1 MLKVSFS
8 DIQRAR
14 DVLAPYIKPS
24 SLSRSDSLGAEAG
37 TKLFFKWESDHRIK
51 SFKIRGALNKI
62 LSLSESER
70 KKGLITVSA
79 GNHAQGV
86 ALASQLA
93 GVKARVVMME
103 TASKVKIKAT
113 ESFGAEVILKGKNY
127 DLSYTLAESLKG
139 DSLFIHP
146 FADPLIIAGQGTMAL
161 EVFKALPEVTSVV
174 VAIGGGGLVSGVS
187 VALKHLK
194 PSCRIYGVVWDGTP
208 AQCRNFHKVGEGSC
222 LCGKRPGPPQIS
234 RSGLTD
240 GIAVKR
246 PYSGMG
252 NIFFPLMEDIA
263 CVSEEEISRA
273 IVKILMTEGR
283 VVEGSGAAALAGV
296 LKNKTGWNLGSH
308 CCVVISGGNID
319 PPILAEVIKKYG
331 REKDI
336 V

>member
-1 MLKVSFS
+1 MFKVSFS

-14 DVLAPYIKPS
+14 EVLSPYITPS
-24 SLSRSDSLGAEAG
+24 SLSRSGSLSEETG
-37 TKLFFKWESDHRIK
+37 TEIFLKWESEHRIK

-70 KKGLITVSA
+70 KKGLITASA

-86 ALASQLA
+86 ALASQIV

-103 TASKVKIKAT
+103 TASQVKIKST
-113 ESFGAEVILKGKNY
+113 ESFGAQVILQGKAY
-127 DLSYTLAESLKG
+127 GDSYALAESLQG
-139 DSLFIHP
+139 GSVFIHP

-161 EVFKALPEVTSVV
+161 EIFQSLPKITSLV
-174 VAIGGGGLVSGVS
+174 VAIGGGGLISGVS
-187 VALKHLK
+187 LALKCLK

-208 AQCRNFHKVGEGSC
+208 AQCRNFHGAGKDPC
-222 LCGKRPGPPQIS
+222 LCGKPAGPRQIS

-240 GIAVKR
+240 GIAVKQ
-246 PYSGMG
+246 PHSGMAD
-252 NIFFPLMEDIA
+252 IFSPLVEDIA

-296 LKNKTGWNLGSH
+296 LKNKNTWNLGSH
-308 CCVVISGGNID
+308 CCVIVSGGNID
-319 PPILAEVIKKYG
+319 PPVLAEVIKKYG
-331 REKDI
+331 REKDL